1 MAEAEN
7 FTIGCR
13 SRQSSEKSKIFFE
26 EETSCYDY
34 VAQLTHS
41 ALQKCS
47 QVEDFWFFFSC
58 CFRERSYSSTSSW
71 DLKKKKKRLVIRAI
85 GGEVGVMLVFFLV
98 SFPFAVFGINVFCVL
113 LCCTNDLRCWVS
125 LSRYLSFQTVLN

>member
-47 QVEDFWFFFSC
+47 QVEDFCFFLAAAS
-58 CFRERSYSSTSSW
+58 EN
-71 DLKKKKKRLVIRAI
+71 DLTLRQAVGIWKKKEKKN
-85 GGEVGVMLVFFLV
+85 G
-98 SFPFAVFGINVFCVL
+98 
-113 LCCTNDLRCWVS
+113 
-125 LSRYLSFQTVLN
+125 

>member
-1 MAEAEN
+1 MDVHRSWYEFNNCPRPRIPGMDKTISEDIFRQERSPFRTFYFENPRENSCELSLISREMAEAEN

-41 ALQKCS
+41 APYKSVLR
-47 QVEDFWFFFSC
+47 VEDFCFF
-58 CFRERSYSSTSSW
+58 
-71 DLKKKKKRLVIRAI
+71 
-85 GGEVGVMLVFFLV
+85 
-98 SFPFAVFGINVFCVL
+98 
-113 LCCTNDLRCWVS
+113 
-125 LSRYLSFQTVLN
+125 